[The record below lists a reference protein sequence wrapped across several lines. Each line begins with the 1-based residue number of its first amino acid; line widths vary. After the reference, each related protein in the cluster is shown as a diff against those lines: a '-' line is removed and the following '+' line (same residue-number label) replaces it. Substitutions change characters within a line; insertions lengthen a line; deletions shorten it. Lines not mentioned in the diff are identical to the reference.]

1 MFALKFS
8 YDLEGRGQ
16 IYYRESFLN
25 HPKHYLSEYLHSI
38 ILAANMLDVAT
49 VTMWA
54 ELIV

>member
-16 IYYRESFLN
+16 IYHWESFLN
-25 HPKHYLSEYLHSI
+25 HPKQHLSDYLHSI

-54 ELIV
+54 ELIL